1 MKTIFKTQAS
11 FIGYSGKKR
20 FLKTA
25 SIIKMAFLFIASFLV
40 QSCSE
45 IISEK
50 NISDKSVVLLSP
62 ADNAQFFSTGVTFNW
77 EAVQYATKYQ
87 LQIAKPS
94 FANPT
99 QIVLDAT
106 LTTTTSTQQLPIG
119 NYEWRVKAMNES
131 YSTAYSSRIFTV
143 VSNTDFQSNMVVLS
157 TPANNLITK
166 TALQTLSWQPII
178 GATGYQVQIYDAANT
193 IIANQTTTNPT
204 MSYTFPDGAL
214 QWRVRATNGTQQT
227 LYTAQSILVDTI
239 IPNVPTATSPANA
252 TNLTAGSINFQWTRT
267 PIAGSVEKDHIYIYK
282 DAALTILQTDNE
294 TTSPFTTTIS
304 TPGTYYWYLKSN
316 DQAGN
321 VSIQSPTF
329 NFIVN

>member
-1 MKTIFKTQAS
+1 MNTIIKNQAL
-11 FIGYSGKKR
+11 FINYICKKR
-20 FLKTA
+20 FLKRA
-25 SIIKMAFLFIASFLV
+25 STIKLAILFVVPFLL

-45 IISEK
+45 IIFEK

-119 NYEWRVKAMNES
+119 NYEWRVKALNES
-131 YSTAYSSRIFTV
+131 YSTVYSSRIFTV

-157 TPANNLITK
+157 APANNLITK

-178 GATGYQVQIYDAANT
+178 GATGYQVQIYDATNT

-252 TNLTAGSINFQWTRT
+252 TNLTAGSTTFQWTRT

-282 DAALTILQTDNE
+282 DAALTILQTDSE
-294 TTSPFTTTIS
+294 TTSPFTTTITTS
-304 TPGTYYWYLKSN
+304 GTYYWFLKSN

-321 VSIQSPTF
+321 ISAQSPTF